1 MLSSLRRFGSSGVAE
16 QRMKIMQFYEKYGEK
31 ATQEAF
37 GADRKVISRW
47 RGLLKESAGDRTAL
61 IPRSTRP
68 LRLRTSPVHH
78 KVIAYIR
85 NLREEHPRLGKEKI
99 KPLLDAYCAQEH
111 LPGISIA
118 TIGNIITRHKLFFQ
132 RSGRVYHDPS
142 IQRGQTT
149 RKKRTKVRHSP
160 RPADFGHILSDTVER
175 LTDGIKDYFYSAMDI
190 KSRFTVTLHY
200 KRLSSKNMKDFYAR
214 FQSVYPGEIIRW
226 QSDNGS
232 ENLGCFD
239 EQLEKDGVPHLFS
252 YPRCPKINAY
262 IERYNRTVQEEFID
276 NNLDVIHD
284 PELFHKKLADYLIFY
299 NTKRVHKGL
308 QNKTPVDYLIE
319 EGVLSQMCLTYTV
332 SLKNCRRVLQ

>member
-1 MLSSLRRFGSSGVAE
+1 MLSSLRLFDASEVAT
-16 QRMKIMQFYEKYGEK
+16 QRVKIMRFYERYGEK
-31 ATQEAF
+31 ATKEAF

-47 RGLLKESAGDRTAL
+47 RRLLTEGNGDLTAL

-68 LRLRTSPVHH
+68 LRVRRSPVHH
-78 KVIAYIR
+78 MVVAYIR
-85 NLREEHPRLGKEKI
+85 NLREAHPRLGKEKI
-99 KPLLDAYCAQEH
+99 KPLLDTYCAREH

-118 TIGNIITRHKLFFQ
+118 TIGNVIKRHKLFFQ

-142 IQRGQTT
+142 VHRGQTPP
-149 RKKRTKVRHSP
+149 KKRTKVRHCP
-160 RPADFGHILSDTVER
+160 KPVDFGHILSDTVER
-175 LTDGIKDYFYSAMDI
+175 LTDGIKDYFYSAMEI

-214 FQSVYPGEIIRW
+214 FQSVYPGEIMQW

-232 ENLGCFD
+232 ENLGDFD
-239 EQLEKDGVPHLFS
+239 EQLEQDGIPHLFS

-276 NNLDVIHD
+276 NNLDTIHD
-284 PELFHKKLADYLIFY
+284 QALFHKKLADYLIFY

-308 QNKTPVDYLIE
+308 QNKTPVDYLIQ
-319 EGVLSQMCLTYTV
+319 EGVLSQKCLTYTL
-332 SLKNCRRVLQ
+332 S